1 VCGLGRIGIMN
12 VLKRGFLVAL
22 AIVLPFVSAMADDAA
37 EIKLLKERLQAL
49 EAKLNNQEKV
59 VEEKTASLAT
69 EINKTRIGSLLPE
82 KAELKSQ
89 WGLGPAASGVYN
101 VSSGLSVG
109 GYGEANFRSFVDNAN
124 GKPNQADLLRLITY
138 VGYKFNDNILFNSEI
153 ELEHGTTEAAGGPT
167 GDQAGEVTVEFAY
180 LDFLVQR
187 EFNIRAGSVLIP
199 MGFINEM
206 HEPPYFYGVVR
217 PEVERVIIPSTWNEM
232 GFGFFGQADAAGKID
247 YRTYL
252 VNGLRASRFEDTGI
266 REGRQYSSRALME
279 DVAWTGRIDYS
290 PNLITGL
297 TVGGSMWVGNSGQNE
312 DFAGSSPNVLTTIAE
327 THAQYRYR
335 NLSLRALGSWTRIE
349 DADILSAAAG
359 ETIADRIDG
368 WYVEGGYDVLP
379 HLVSG
384 TRQSLSPF
392 VRFENLDT
400 QSSVPSGFT
409 RNSSLDKQIY
419 TVGLSYKPVDK
430 VVIKADYRNF
440 RTDGPTPTADEVAVG
455 LGFVY

>member
-1 VCGLGRIGIMN
+1 MN
-12 VLKRGFLVAL
+12 VLKRGFLGAL
-22 AIVLPFVSAMADDAA
+22 VSVFPFVSALADDAA
-37 EIKLLKERLQAL
+37 EIRLLKERLQAL
-49 EAKLNNQEKV
+49 EAKLNTQEKV

-69 EINKTRIGSLLPE
+69 EINKTRIGSLIPE

-101 VSSGLSVG
+101 VSGGLSIG

-124 GKPNQADLLRLITY
+124 GKPNQADLLRLVTY

-153 ELEHGTTEAAGGPT
+153 ELEHGTTDGLGGPSGEET
-167 GDQAGEVTVEFAY
+167 GKVAVEFAY
-180 LDFLVQR
+180 LDFLM
-187 EFNIRAGSVLIP
+187 EKGFNVRAGSVLIP
-199 MGFINEM
+199 MGFINEI

-232 GFGFFGQADAAGKID
+232 GVGFFGQAEAAGTID

-252 VNGLRASRFEDTGI
+252 VNGLRASRFEDSGI
-266 REGRQYSSRALME
+266 RDSRQVSSRALVE
-279 DVAWTGRIDYS
+279 DVAWTGRLDYS
-290 PNLITGL
+290 PDVVPGL
-297 TVGGSMWVGNSGQNE
+297 LVGGAMWVGNSGQNE
-312 DFAGSSPNVLTTIAE
+312 DFAGSSPNVLTTIWE

-392 VRFENLDT
+392 VRFEHLDT
-400 QSSVPSGFT
+400 QASVPSGFT
-409 RNSSLDKQIY
+409 RNASLDKQIY

-430 VVIKADYRNF
+430 VVLKADYRNF

-455 LGFVY
+455 FGFVY

>member
-1 VCGLGRIGIMN
+1 MDSF
-12 VLKRGFLVAL
+12 KKAL
-22 AIVLPFVSAMADDAA
+22 FGAIASIFPFVAAVADDAE
-37 EIKLLKERLQAL
+37 EIRLLKERLQAL
-49 EAKLNNQEKV
+49 EAKLNAQEKV

-69 EINKTRIGSLLPE
+69 EINKSRIGSLIPE

-101 VSSGLSVG
+101 VSGGLSIG
-109 GYGEANFRSFVDNAN
+109 GYGEANFRSFVDDAN
-124 GKPNQADLLRLITY
+124 GKPNQADLLRLVTY
-138 VGYKFNDNILFNSEI
+138 VGYKFNDHILFNSEI
-153 ELEHGTTEAAGGPT
+153 ELEHGTTEEAGGAS
-167 GDQAGEVTVEFAY
+167 GDQGGEVAVEFAY

-187 EFNIRAGSVLIP
+187 EFNVRAGSVLIP
-199 MGFINEM
+199 MGFVNEI

-232 GFGFFGQADAAGKID
+232 GFGFFGQAEAAGKID

-252 VNGLRASRFEDTGI
+252 VNGLRASRFEDSGI

-290 PNLITGL
+290 PSLIPGL
-297 TVGGSMWVGNSGQNE
+297 MVGGSMWVGNSGQNE
-312 DFAGSSPNVLTTIAE
+312 DFAGSSPNVLTTIGEA
-327 THAQYRYR
+327 HAQYRYR
-335 NLSLRALGSWTRIE
+335 QLSLRALGSWTRIN
-349 DADILSAAAG
+349 DAEILSAAAG

-379 HLVSG
+379 HFVSG
-384 TRQSLSPF
+384 TRQSLSPY
-392 VRFENLDT
+392 VRFEHLDT
-400 QSSVPSGFT
+400 QASVPSGFA
-409 RNSSLDKQIY
+409 RNASMDKQIY
-419 TVGLSYKPVDK
+419 TIGLAYKPIDK
-430 VVIKADYRNF
+430 VVVKADYRNF